1 MGLVEVWETAPQIF
15 YSICVKKTTN
25 IELEKTETTVR

>member
-1 MGLVEVWETAPQIF
+1 MGLVEVWEIEPQIF
-15 YSICVKKTTN
+15 CSIYVKKTTN

>member
-1 MGLVEVWETAPQIF
+1 MGLVEVWEIEPQIF
-15 YSICVKKTTN
+15 CSIYEKTTN